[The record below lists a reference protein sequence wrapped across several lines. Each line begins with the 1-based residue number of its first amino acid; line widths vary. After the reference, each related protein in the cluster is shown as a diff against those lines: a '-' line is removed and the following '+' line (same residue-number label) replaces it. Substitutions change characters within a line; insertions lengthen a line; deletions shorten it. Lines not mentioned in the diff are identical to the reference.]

1 MTQQDFD
8 PEYVF
13 SHHHATPEKLAK
25 YEAIHAGAKR
35 FAEVVLANVPACSD
49 RAATLQLL
57 REATMTACA
66 AISLEGRL
74 K

>member
-1 MTQQDFD
+1 MSDQNFD

-35 FAEVVLANVPACSD
+35 FAEVVLANVPVCGD
-49 RAATLQLL
+49 RDTVLQLL
-57 REATMTACA
+57 REAAMTACA
-66 AISLEGRL
+66 GISLDGRL